1 LTTDGREAEDE
12 ATKPKT
18 VESGVDC
25 SSPSATDCPR
35 PLQGENILAFF
46 DKSYDAG
53 PFAGTLGAYLA

>member
-1 LTTDGREAEDE
+1 MKPR
-12 ATKPKT
+12 KPKT